1 MDSAF
6 CQDLGKTA
14 VAELGS
20 GSYGPEPFSLA
31 YVSPGKRG
39 GSSIGLSSQE
49 LHFHLRVLNMN
60 KKPIEYLKWL
70 SYIWMEFSDF
80 SRTLLVLILISSS

>member
-1 MDSAF
+1 MNGGRFSPLLYPPKWILPFAKTLGAF
-6 CQDLGKTA
+6 AKTKIPSS

-31 YVSPGKRG
+31 YVSPGKRT

-60 KKPIEYLKWL
+60 KKPIEYLK
-70 SYIWMEFSDF
+70 
-80 SRTLLVLILISSS
+80 